1 MNFTI
6 DYQSLDISYAVAAAA
21 VAAAAVAAATVAAVK
36 LLMTFVKNWK
46 AVRRLTLLT

>member
-6 DYQSLDISYAVAAAA
+6 DYKSLDISYAVS
-21 VAAAAVAAATVAAVK
+21 VAAVAAATVAAVK